1 VDNPYLTE
9 KRLPFNV
16 LFKNTFDP
24 TVDNPDLTVSRS
36 GNPYSSKSLNT
47 IASVLVNDFVRGAPD
62 LYELRG
68 LIQKQLEDDTLKTK
82 DKLPRNVR
90 SANIALGDLFFEK
103 EDKEKAEILQHEIE
117 HVRGQKAKKYYTQI
131 TEQDKKLPTE
141 EFKQLIKA
149 KRRQANSPRFHKAV
163 ENFQNV
169 FGHNRETA
177 ALKTNLLTINAV
189 SDEAGSINNTS
200 LLKKALKELG
210 VDTDTLRG
218 KEESRYS
225 SKGFLRKYI
234 EEKYNI
240 TPTYVANV
248 DLGDRDDVYVMPY
261 SFEEAVADLS
271 MIEVMNNVDI
281 TQDPVIKNVIFN
293 NDPETIQVY
302 KAVSGLRTDRLDAKD
317 LPPFTAQKIKEPTP
331 PLLPYPDSSKSL
343 LEELKSFFAK
353 EKPKKSAAL
362 SDKDQVN
369 ENKAFLKNITEI
381 KKKNGGEVKKTSLVD
396 SIPVEGY
403 PEGYQNVLNAPQQ
416 SEDLPTQDYALG
428 ALEAVPLAA
437 TSLASAVAGPIYGIF
452 KNIASGK
459 FGTQEGI
466 RIADQAA
473 SEMMQK
479 LTYEP
484 ESKSLTN
491 FMSAVGDIA
500 TKYKLDAAIPQ
511 LLTVPIPGPASGR
524 YAGVK
529 TGEEIVDFME
539 RQYAKQRDAGEF
551 GDKNPLRDIL
561 LPTRLDIFQGA
572 KSKNFDLTSAY
583 LFDKAEK
590 ETLTENPDISRYDL
604 NIKSWQKTVDAVKR
618 GEAQFPTFRGM
629 DNELRQEVPDTGFN
643 FKLPM
648 AMVGTTGSLIYPKNF
663 ESIKKGEKERGD
675 GNVQMGFA
683 PQKMIL
689 KEVDKGRNFFVVDAK
704 NFSNYKDIDFDAE
717 ELETKD
723 LLTIEAQEANPFK
736 KVKLEEVIDFP
747 DLFKAYE
754 NLKKN
759 TFQIVKDRRSDVK
772 GSFDAS
778 TGEIKATPKKISL
791 GEVGSEKGY
800 NTKAIENITR
810 SFRIKASRTEEEKKS
825 FEETIK
831 RLEDQGK
838 RQQKENFALQE
849 EEKEKASKEY
859 RNTVLHE
866 VQHAIQEMEGF
877 AKGTNTDASRYNVS
891 SLVESLGQKRRKLL
905 EEENKIV
912 DELNILK
919 FEQPVSIPLNL
930 ELYKKQKQKKINN
943 LLEKKRKLS
952 EQEQVLEDLSQKFTR
967 YARATDYYTY
977 ERSTGEAEAR
987 LVEKR
992 KDLSMEERLKTFP
1005 LSDLDV
1011 QEGSTFPSKNFGS
1024 KADDDYQKQVNN
1036 FIIQQLGPK
1045 QAKDL
1050 GFDKE

>member
-1 VDNPYLTE
+1 
-9 KRLPFNV
+9 
-16 LFKNTFDP
+16 
-24 TVDNPDLTVSRS
+24 
-36 GNPYSSKSLNT
+36 
-47 IASVLVNDFVRGAPD
+47 
-62 LYELRG
+62 
-68 LIQKQLEDDTLKTK
+68 
-82 DKLPRNVR
+82 
-90 SANIALGDLFFEK
+90 
-103 EDKEKAEILQHEIE
+103 
-117 HVRGQKAKKYYTQI
+117 
-131 TEQDKKLPTE
+131 
-141 EFKQLIKA
+141 
-149 KRRQANSPRFHKAV
+149 
-163 ENFQNV
+163 
-169 FGHNRETA
+169 
-177 ALKTNLLTINAV
+177 
-189 SDEAGSINNTS
+189 
-200 LLKKALKELG
+200 
-210 VDTDTLRG
+210 
-218 KEESRYS
+218 
-225 SKGFLRKYI
+225 
-234 EEKYNI
+234 
-240 TPTYVANV
+240 
-248 DLGDRDDVYVMPY
+248 M
-261 SFEEAVADLS
+261 
-271 MIEVMNNVDI
+271 
-281 TQDPVIKNVIFN
+281 
-293 NDPETIQVY
+293 
-302 KAVSGLRTDRLDAKD
+302 
-317 LPPFTAQKIKEPTP
+317 
-331 PLLPYPDSSKSL
+331 
-343 LEELKSFFAK
+343 
-353 EKPKKSAAL
+353 
-362 SDKDQVN
+362 
-369 ENKAFLKNITEI
+369 
-381 KKKNGGEVKKTSLVD
+381 
-396 SIPVEGY
+396 
-403 PEGYQNVLNAPQQ
+403 
-416 SEDLPTQDYALG
+416 
-428 ALEAVPLAA
+428 
-437 TSLASAVAGPIYGIF
+437 AGPIYGIF

-529 TGEEIVDFME
+529 TGEEIVDLME

-551 GDKNPLRDIL
+551 GERNPLRDFL
-561 LPTRLDIFQGA
+561 LPTRKDIFQGA
-572 KSKNFDLTSAY
+572 KSKNFDLTSAS

-590 ETLTENPDISRYDL
+590 EILTENPDISRYDL

-618 GEAQFPTFRGM
+618 GEARFPTFRGL

-648 AMVGTTGSLIYPKNF
+648 AMVGTTGSLVYPKNF

-704 NFSNYKDIDFDAE
+704 NFSNYKDIDFDN
-717 ELETKD
+717 LPVKD
-723 LLTIEAQEANPFK
+723 LLKIEAQEANPFK

-759 TFQIVKDRRSDVK
+759 TFQIIKNPKSNVG

-778 TGEIKATPKKISL
+778 TGEIKATPEKMIL
-791 GEVGSEKGY
+791 GEVGSEKGS
-800 NTKAIENITR
+800 NTKAIEDITR
-810 SFRIKASRTEEEKKS
+810 SFRIKVSPDEKYFK
-825 FEETIK
+825 ETIK

-838 RQQKENFALQE
+838 RQQKQNFALQE
-849 EEKEKASKEY
+849 KEKKEASKEY
-859 RNTVLHE
+859 QDTILHE

-877 AKGTNTDASRYNVS
+877 AKGTNTNASRYNVS
-891 SLVESLGQKRRKLL
+891 SLVESLGQRRRKLL
-905 EEENKIV
+905 EEENKIQ

-1011 QEGSTFPSKNFGS
+1011 AEDSLFPSAKFGS

-1050 GFDKE
+1050 GFDKSLEINNLNPLLKSFKDKKSKLEKEVESTTNLIAQQVKPTRKKITQSAKLSEDDFLNLASSGQLRQFRDDQESLESLFTDPNVKAQDIEITMENYLEGSPLALDYGSGDLEKRLNNAGFSYKDDGVGSLIVGRTKKDVDFLEKALDREKKVGSQYALGKMYGYSEADIAAFYKKRYSDAGLPGSKYFIRDKKKFEQEYTKKVVK

>member
-1 VDNPYLTE
+1 
-9 KRLPFNV
+9 
-16 LFKNTFDP
+16 
-24 TVDNPDLTVSRS
+24 
-36 GNPYSSKSLNT
+36 
-47 IASVLVNDFVRGAPD
+47 
-62 LYELRG
+62 
-68 LIQKQLEDDTLKTK
+68 
-82 DKLPRNVR
+82 
-90 SANIALGDLFFEK
+90 
-103 EDKEKAEILQHEIE
+103 
-117 HVRGQKAKKYYTQI
+117 
-131 TEQDKKLPTE
+131 
-141 EFKQLIKA
+141 
-149 KRRQANSPRFHKAV
+149 
-163 ENFQNV
+163 
-169 FGHNRETA
+169 
-177 ALKTNLLTINAV
+177 
-189 SDEAGSINNTS
+189 
-200 LLKKALKELG
+200 
-210 VDTDTLRG
+210 
-218 KEESRYS
+218 
-225 SKGFLRKYI
+225 
-234 EEKYNI
+234 
-240 TPTYVANV
+240 
-248 DLGDRDDVYVMPY
+248 
-261 SFEEAVADLS
+261 
-271 MIEVMNNVDI
+271 
-281 TQDPVIKNVIFN
+281 
-293 NDPETIQVY
+293 
-302 KAVSGLRTDRLDAKD
+302 
-317 LPPFTAQKIKEPTP
+317 
-331 PLLPYPDSSKSL
+331 
-343 LEELKSFFAK
+343 
-353 EKPKKSAAL
+353 
-362 SDKDQVN
+362 
-369 ENKAFLKNITEI
+369 
-381 KKKNGGEVKKTSLVD
+381 
-396 SIPVEGY
+396 
-403 PEGYQNVLNAPQQ
+403 
-416 SEDLPTQDYALG
+416 
-428 ALEAVPLAA
+428 
-437 TSLASAVAGPIYGIF
+437 VAGPIYGIF

-529 TGEEIVDFME
+529 TGEEIVDLME

-551 GDKNPLRDIL
+551 GERNPLRDFL
-561 LPTRLDIFQGA
+561 LPTRKDIFQGA
-572 KSKNFDLTSAY
+572 KSKNFDLTSAS

-590 ETLTENPDISRYDL
+590 EILTENPDISRYDL

-618 GEAQFPTFRGM
+618 GEARFPTFRGL

-648 AMVGTTGSLIYPKNF
+648 AMVGTTGSLVYPKNF

-704 NFSNYKDIDFDAE
+704 NFSNYKDIDFDN
-717 ELETKD
+717 LPVKD
-723 LLTIEAQEANPFK
+723 LLKIEAQEANPFK

-759 TFQIVKDRRSDVK
+759 TFQIIKNPKSNVG

-778 TGEIKATPKKISL
+778 TGEIKATPEKMIL
-791 GEVGSEKGY
+791 GEVGSEKGS
-800 NTKAIENITR
+800 NTKAIEDITR
-810 SFRIKASRTEEEKKS
+810 SFRIKVSPDEKYFK
-825 FEETIK
+825 ETIK

-838 RQQKENFALQE
+838 RQQKQNFALQE
-849 EEKEKASKEY
+849 KEKKEASKEY
-859 RNTVLHE
+859 QDTILHE

-877 AKGTNTDASRYNVS
+877 AKGTNTNASRYNVS
-891 SLVESLGQKRRKLL
+891 SLVESLGQRRRKLL
-905 EEENKIV
+905 EEENKIQ

-1011 QEGSTFPSKNFGS
+1011 AEDSLFPSAKFGS

-1050 GFDKE
+1050 GFDKSLEINNLNPLLKSFKDKKSKLEKEVESTTNLIAQQVKPTRKKITQSAKLSEDDFLNLASSGQLRQFRDDQESLESLFTDPNVKAQDIEITMENYLEGSPLALDYGSGDLEKRLNNAGFSYKDDGVGSLIVGRTKKDVDFLEKALDREKKVGSQYALGKMYGYSEADIAAFYKKRYSDAGLPGSKYFIRDKKKFEQEYTKKVVK